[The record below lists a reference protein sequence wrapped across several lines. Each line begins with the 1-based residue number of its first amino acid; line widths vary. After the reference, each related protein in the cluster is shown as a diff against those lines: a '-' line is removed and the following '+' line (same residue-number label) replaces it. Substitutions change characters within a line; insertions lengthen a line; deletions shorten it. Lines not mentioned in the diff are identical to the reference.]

1 MQSRMT
7 TDLALQVLLSAV
19 WRPKPKQKVMI
30 HSPFHALQ
38 ANRCRA
44 VDQGSQFTSK
54 ERQSFLGKH
63 NLDASM
69 SRRGNCNDNAVAES
83 FFQLLQRRVS
93 GGVHT

>member
-1 MQSRMT
+1 M
-7 TDLALQVLLSAV
+7 
-19 WRPKPKQKVMI
+19 
-30 HSPFHALQ
+30 SPEP
-38 ANRCRA
+38 
-44 VDQGSQFTSK
+44 SK